1 MESTLSYFSKPY
13 VWKMVVYKEYY
24 INSARFLPNLPKE
37 HICSKIHGHTYNIK
51 ISVKGPINSVSGFVI
66 DAFDIDKFF
75 NKVYVDIDHKLLN
88 EIKGLENPTSENICV
103 FIWNRLIKDIPELH
117 QIEIKENN
125 VTGFVYSGEQF

>member
-1 MESTLSYFSKPY
+1 MGSTLSYFSKPY

-37 HICSKIHGHTYNIK
+37 HICSQIHGHTYNIK
-51 ISVKGPINSVSGFVI
+51 VSVKGSINSVTGFVI

-75 NKVYVDIDHKLLN
+75 NKVYIEIDHKLLN
-88 EIKGLENPTSENICV
+88 EIKGLENPTSENICI
-103 FIWNRLIKDIPELH
+103 FIWGRLVEDIPNLY

-125 VTGFVYSGEQF
+125 VTGFIYSGE

>member
-1 MESTLSYFSKPY
+1 MGSTLSYFSKPY

-37 HICSKIHGHTYNIK
+37 HICSQIHGHTYNIK
-51 ISVKGPINSVSGFVI
+51 VSVKGSINSVTGFVI

-75 NKVYVDIDHKLLN
+75 NKVYIEIDHKLLN
-88 EIKGLENPTSENICV
+88 EIKGLENPTSENICI
-103 FIWNRLIKDIPELH
+103 FIWGRLVEDIPNLH

-125 VTGFVYSGEQF
+125 VTGFIYSGE